1 MTLRT
6 DALTATI
13 ERDAHG
19 RRTLVVTAEDTTRLD
34 AFEGDGGPAGSSVAA
49 DGGAAGRDGAPA
61 GGYQLRGPLSAA
73 NAAALR
79 TAVDNLRPRPLGTGR
94 SIGTGDRLG
103 LATPGHARAFQEH
116 GHGVT
121 PVFAQQSIREM
132 DRLGRT
138 AQQVLDD
145 ATFGCVEAGWSGGV
159 GADAD
164 HIKTTEG
171 IDRGLAAGFTTFTL
185 DPGDHVVDPDQVT
198 GDVTSLVPWSDLEA
212 DAASL
217 VRRYGGHQVDV
228 DGETVTATEHD
239 LLRAAVKYGAAI
251 AETVRLSRHLRDH
264 ARHDVEIEVAID
276 ETDLV
281 TSAVE
286 HYYVAAELERLG
298 VRWVSLA
305 PRYADG
311 FEKGVEYLGQVEA
324 LAANLRGHTAVA
336 EQFGGYK
343 ISLHSGSDKFSIYP
357 AAVEATKGRIHLK
370 TSGTSYLS
378 ALEVAARQA
387 PDLLR
392 EIYGVSRESY
402 RKARASYQV
411 SADVD
416 RTPDPASVPDADLP
430 ELVTAFDSRQMLHVG
445 YGDVLTA
452 VDGAGQRYFDA
463 ALREVLTVNT
473 ELYATVLADHLGRH
487 VAPFAVTG

>member
-1 MTLRT
+1 MTVQGF
-6 DALTATI
+6 ALAASVD
-13 ERDAHG
+13 RDSHG
-19 RRTLVVTAEDTTRLD
+19 RRTLVVTSEDTTELD
-34 AFEGDGGPAGSSVAA
+34 AFEGNGSPSGG
-49 DGGAAGRDGAPA
+49 R
-61 GGYQLRGPLSAA
+61 YQLRGPLSPT

-103 LATPGHARAFQEH
+103 LATPGHARAFQAH

-132 DRLGRT
+132 DRLDRT

-145 ATFGCVEAGWSGGV
+145 ATFGCVEAGWHGPV

-171 IDRGLAAGFTTFTL
+171 IDLGLAAGFTTFTL
-185 DPGDHVVDPDQVT
+185 DPGDHVIDPDRTV
-198 GDVTSLVPWSDLEA
+198 GDVTSLVPWAELED

-217 VRRYGGHQVDV
+217 MRRYSGHGIDV
-228 DGETVTATEHD
+228 DGEIVTATDDD
-239 LLRAAVKYGAAI
+239 LRHAAVKYGAAI
-251 AETVRLSRHLRDH
+251 AATVRMSRHLRDS
-264 ARHDVEIEVAID
+264 ADRDTEIEVAID

-281 TSAVE
+281 TSVVE
-286 HYYVAAELERLG
+286 HYYFAAELERLG
-298 VRWVSLA
+298 VQWVSLA

-311 FEKGVEYLGQVEA
+311 FEKGVEYIGPIEH

-336 EQFGGYK
+336 DQFGGYK

-357 AAVEATKGRIHLK
+357 AAVEATKGRVHLK

-378 ALEVAARQA
+378 ALEVAAHQA

-392 EIYGVSRESY
+392 EIYVVSRESY
-402 RKARASYQV
+402 RRARASYQV

-416 RTPDPASVPDADLP
+416 RTPDPASVPDSDLP
-430 ELVTAFDSRQMLHVG
+430 QLVNAFDSRQILHVG

-452 VDGAGQRYFDA
+452 EDGQGQRYMDA
-463 ALREVLTVNT
+463 ALREVLNT
-473 ELYATVLADHLGRH
+473 NSDLYADVLSEHLGRH
-487 VAPFAVTG
+487 LAPFAVGS